1 MRGGKRSI
9 CGEPL
14 GAQCERFEL
23 PADRCRLSTVSYS
36 GWLIPRGGA
45 IAPVSKLHVLFE
57 GVTYA
62 DGAVETEDDVDGAHL
77 FVAEVSVTEV
87 ADAAT
92 LDLPEHTTTAIEF
105 SGRKVVHFDIALVD
119 RLAPDGGWFVY
130 EDGDVDEIAPA
141 DAPAALREVASAVL
155 RDDADTLKR
164 ALGRVP
170 ESDDWRLPKAG
181 LERLARSH
189 PSQVLERFV
198 TEDVDP
204 DMERRI
210 AASRWADD
218 NDANPTAA
226 TLLVQGAVRGDLLA
240 RAHVEAWAERYRSC
254 SEPRQ
259 LEQRTHFG
267 HALVQAL
274 AACEPTAR
282 GIFIPW
288 LRDLEYW
295 EEVEDI
301 ALVVRGDKLFDE
313 LLAELRELA
322 DDEPVR
328 RAECDFSGLI

>member
-119 RLAPDGGWFVY
+119 RLAPELVPW
-130 EDGDVDEIAPA
+130 AW
-141 DAPAALREVASAVL
+141 AVN
-155 RDDADTLKR
+155 T
-164 ALGRVP
+164 
-170 ESDDWRLPKAG
+170 
-181 LERLARSH
+181 
-189 PSQVLERFV
+189 
-198 TEDVDP
+198 
-204 DMERRI
+204 
-210 AASRWADD
+210 AASV
-218 NDANPTAA
+218 
-226 TLLVQGAVRGDLLA
+226 LGAIL
-240 RAHVEAWAERYRSC
+240 
-254 SEPRQ
+254 
-259 LEQRTHFG
+259 
-267 HALVQAL
+267 
-274 AACEPTAR
+274 
-282 GIFIPW
+282 
-288 LRDLEYW
+288 
-295 EEVEDI
+295 
-301 ALVVRGDKLFDE
+301 ALVVAIHFGFTTTALVGGGVYVALCIPAYSR
-313 LLAELRELA
+313 LAA
-322 DDEPVR
+322 
-328 RAECDFSGLI
+328 AAAA